1 MARLSRDFF
10 LQDTVTA
17 ARELLGRYLVR
28 VDGGETMVCRITE
41 TEAYVGAIDRACH
54 AFGGRRTRRTAV

>member
-28 VDGGETMVCRITE
+28 VE
-41 TEAYVGAIDRACH
+41 DRKS
-54 AFGGRRTRRTAV
+54 VV